1 MHESSPILEAKRR
14 ERTGS
19 RYCRR
24 IREAGGLPAV
34 MYGHGEEPVSIT
46 LDAHDTL
53 AHIHKGEKVFELSLD
68 GAKQHVL
75 LKDLQYD
82 HLGTIVVH
90 ADLAR
95 VSLTDRVNVTVPL
108 RFVGEAKG
116 LKRAGAVMMH
126 PVTEIELNVLVT
138 NLPDHIDVDMSDLD
152 VGHALH
158 AGDVKLP
165 LETMKL
171 LSDEDAVVA
180 QIVIKAEQEE
190 GEEAEVS
197 AEGAQPE
204 LVGEKKGEEEGQES
218 KED

>member
-1 MHESSPILEAKRR
+1 MHSSSPTLEAKRR

-19 RYCRR
+19 RYCKR

-34 MYGHGEEPVSIT
+34 MYGHGEGPVSLT
-46 LDAHDTL
+46 LDARD
-53 AHIHKGEKVFELSLD
+53 AVSHIRKGEKVFELALD

-82 HLGTIVVH
+82 HLGTNIVH

-95 VSLTDRVNVTVPL
+95 VSLTDRVDVTVPL

-116 LKRAGAVMMH
+116 MKKSGAVLTH
-126 PVTEIELNVLVT
+126 PISEIELNVLVT
-138 NLPDHIDVDMSDLD
+138 NLPEFIEVDMSALD

-158 AGDVKLP
+158 AGEVKLP
-165 LETMKL
+165 VETMRL
-171 LSDEDAVVA
+171 LTDEDAVVA
-180 QIVIKAEQEE
+180 QIVIKAEHSEE
-190 GEEAEVS
+190 GEASEVS

-204 LVGEKKGEEEGQES
+204 IVGGKKDEDES
-218 KED
+218 SDD